1 MNAKRAVAA
10 IYDEDGRAVRRD
22 GARTGSGLSVH
33 GDDGARFSC
42 QSREGVVSGTVVRS
56 VAVGTKIEA

>member
-22 GARTGSGLSVH
+22 VGEDGFAACRARATM
-33 GDDGARFSC
+33 ARDLVSIARRVLFP
-42 QSREGVVSGTVVRS
+42 EAVV
-56 VAVGTKIEA
+56 